1 MTANALGSDVAYA
14 LRAARGYLHSME
26 HYGHVNVT
34 RGDGRV
40 STPTYMRNML
50 MNAMHMLGDRAGL
63 DAAKATAIAER
74 GSAFWLWTV
83 YAEQLI
89 ARHGRATR

>member
-1 MTANALGSDVAYA
+1 MTANDQNRHAAYA

-50 MNAMHMLGDRAGL
+50 MNAMHMLGDHAAL
-63 DAAKATAIAER
+63 AEAKAAAIETR
-74 GSAFWLWTV
+74 GGAFWLWTV
-83 YAEQLI
+83 YAEAVV
-89 ARHGRATR
+89 ARFGRTAP